1 MQCLINIIGH
11 SLQAPGQPVCYCC
24 SSSSSNIEQQNLM
37 SMLLMLT
44 ELMLT
49 EQGAKDSAV
58 LMLLPLHSE
67 VARLWYSVLSLG

>member
-1 MQCLINIIGH
+1 
-11 SLQAPGQPVCYCC
+11 
-24 SSSSSNIEQQNLM
+24 
-37 SMLLMLT
+37 MLLMLT

-58 LMLLPLHSE
+58 LMLLPLERE